1 MFDPDIA
8 PSGTLLGLLQRG
20 RGDGPLHAL
29 AAPRAEA
36 LAALEQC
43 VLRDPRLDWRV
54 ESRSL
59 YYARLYSDL
68 EGPLDGIEQH
78 LFHPDDLVSPDEH
91 RCGLALS
98 VLGHLAGYGRRDAL
112 RLLRR
117 YAAAGGCW
125 EWALDELAVRDDEAG
140 LRALG
145 PAVVARFP
153 ATEEGEADLARAVRE
168 AYEPRPWQLWAED
181 GAHPATA
188 ERVRRAAERVS
199 FDRWQ
204 RQLRSGG
211 PTPGWSVA
219 AVLEWAQDGLAAHPG
234 VERDQPAARC
244 LGAVAG
250 PEDRPALLRAALHGP
265 SAARAAALRHLTDR
279 RDPAR
284 FDLIEAAAGDGDERV
299 LRAAV
304 ESFERLR
311 DAEAL
316 ERARIWADR
325 ADARSVAADRTP
337 PSADPLGPVDA
348 PGGLDPLGS
357 AAARVLARHG
367 GPEDAGRVLSAL
379 RRTVRIGGADA
390 DGLDA
395 LIEGVGRLASG
406 AGGFGEPCE
415 GPSGADPREEASRA
429 DAGDRAPGADARAG
443 RPGRGDHDGRATA
456 CRAAPV
462 LRHVYRETS
471 SSHLRGTAAHAL
483 AEADPG
489 FAAGFAVECLWDCE
503 ESTRELAARRAAS
516 GDVRVLAQLRRLAA
530 DPAEEAEVQ
539 TAVRGRLSAGGAAR

>member
-78 LFHPDDLVSPDEH
+78 LFHPDDLIVPDEH

-117 YAAAGGCW
+117 YAATGGCW
-125 EWALDELAVRDDEAG
+125 EWALDELALRDDEAG
-140 LRALG
+140 LRSLG

-153 ATEEGEADLARAVRE
+153 ESPEGDAALAAAVRE

-181 GAHPATA
+181 AAHPATA
-188 ERVRRAAERVS
+188 GRVRKATEQVS

-204 RQLRSGG
+204 RQLRTAG

-219 AVLEWAQDGLAAHPG
+219 AVLDWAEQGLTECPP
-234 VERDQPAARC
+234 VERDQAAARC
-244 LGAVAG
+244 LHAVAG
-250 PEDRPALLRAALHGP
+250 PEDRPALLAAARRGP
-265 SAARAAALRHLTDR
+265 SAARAAALRHLADR
-279 RDPAR
+279 LDPDR
-284 FDLIEAAAGDGDERV
+284 LDLIEAAAESPEERV
-299 LRAAV
+299 ARAAV
-304 ESFERLR
+304 ESLERLR
-311 DAEAL
+311 DDQAL
-316 ERARIWADR
+316 DRARRWA
-325 ADARSVAADRTP
+325 VRT
-337 PSADPLGPVDA
+337 DPLGA
-348 PGGLDPLGS
+348 
-357 AAARVLARHG
+357 AAARLLARHG
-367 GPEDAGRVLSAL
+367 DPDDGDLVLAAL
-379 RRTVRIGGADA
+379 RRTVQGGGADA
-390 DGLDA
+390 EGLDA
-395 LIEGVGRLASG
+395 LVEGVGRL
-406 AGGFGEPCE
+406 GE
-415 GPSGADPREEASRA
+415 
-429 DAGDRAPGADARAG
+429 
-443 RPGRGDHDGRATA
+443 

-462 LRHVYRETS
+462 LRHLYRETAS
-471 SSHLRGTAAHAL
+471 SQLRGTAARAL
-483 AEADPG
+483 AGADPG
-489 FAAGFAVECLWDCE
+489 FPAGFAVECLWDCE
-503 ESTRELAARRAAS
+503 ESTRELAARTAAS
-516 GDVRVLAQLRRLAA
+516 GDVRVLTQLRRLAA

-539 TAVRGRLSAGGAAR
+539 TAVRGRLSSGGSAR